1 MVVQELSPALK
12 IRVKRGVKAD
22 MLAVR
27 PAKSCSPQRTGRQQ
41 LEASSVEDTVVT
53 INDIFTQCASTEL
66 ASSAMQPREVFL
78 LDDVEF
84 ARAWH
89 AFTAWLKDETSA
101 HRCVQVPGLGV
112 LSFRLFPL
120 GIRIPTFELSE
131 AYLDHHGLSQ
141 EQNFSSRQVH
151 NAGEGP
157 PVRFD
162 ARLIADAA
170 GLSAACAAFAIDSV
184 LYSIGVA
191 AASGC
196 TLWIDFRVGVLAG
209 RRRFLKFS
217 YVQGVDS
224 LRLMSVPHRPTSSC
238 SRSSTS
244 NNKGVGAGGAFA
256 ASGKYYIPGT
266 ARAVQA
272 EAKAEQRSAA
282 AVQAAVA
289 AAEQSLKRTEPVC
302 GEAELPVESS
312 ALLRSWQPGKG
323 SHSRSPLSTILS
335 HSSSAAVQ
343 QQQQGAVQQ
352 QQSTNTAKQSPTAA
366 AKGIAAQAVATA
378 AYVACGASPLQDDYP
393 ALIDVHA
400 RLAAAVLSC
409 ASGSRVAEVHGVEK
423 IGRYFSPTAAAL
435 SLDHVTHSVIWSSD
449 HGGDAGP
456 PQSVHPFAAARS
468 DRSSITSTA
477 GTAAS
482 AAAAAAAAAAV
493 HSGLA
498 AGQKADVS
506 ATSALQRQERLH
518 RRRPTTAPAGAAV
531 KRRTLRS
538 SIPAACSSSSSSSS
552 SANCE
557 SESDVPAPSSEELD
571 SLAAYLHY
579 LQHDAVL
586 QASVLPLQDSWVKAV
601 LNRALQPGRCGVTAA
616 YTAAGASTDAT
627 AATATAA
634 ATAAA
639 VAVGG
644 STAALSASYSKGLST
659 AASTAH
665 LQQPIRTVLPATP
678 WRASLTSLPPHLADC
693 ARGVLA
699 AAESTYELSIR
710 RSILN
715 YVLLCPQQGELD
727 TNHSFVEML

>member
-1 MVVQELSPALK
+1 MVVQELAPALK

-27 PAKSCSPQRTGRQQ
+27 PAKSCSPQRRGRHQ
-41 LEASSVEDTVVT
+41 LEESSIEDTVVT
-53 INDIFTQCASTEL
+53 INDIFSQCASTEL
-66 ASSAMQPREVFL
+66 ASSAMQPRQVLL

-162 ARLIADAA
+162 AKLIADAA
-170 GLSAACAAFAIDSV
+170 GLSAACTAFAIDSV
-184 LYSIGVA
+184 LHSIGVA
-191 AASGC
+191 AATGC

-224 LRLMSVPHRPTSSC
+224 LRLMSVPHRPTTSCAPPTNSSSSC
-238 SRSSTS
+238 SSG
-244 NNKGVGAGGAFA
+244 NHKGIVGAGGAFA

-272 EAKAEQRSAA
+272 EAKVEQRSAA
-282 AVQAAVA
+282 AAHAAVV
-289 AAEQSLKRTEPVC
+289 AAELSAKRTEPVC

-312 ALLRSWQPGKG
+312 TLLRAWQPGKG
-323 SHSRSPLSTILS
+323 SHSRSPLSAILS

-343 QQQQGAVQQ
+343 PQQQQQ
-352 QQSTNTAKQSPTAA
+352 QQSTDTVQQQLPAVAA
-366 AKGIAAQAVATA
+366 ARVEAAA

-393 ALIDVHA
+393 PLIDVHA
-400 RLAAAVLSC
+400 RLAAAVLC
-409 ASGSRVAEVHGVEK
+409 CGNGSSRAAEVHGVEK

-435 SLDHVTHSVIWSSD
+435 SLCHVTHNVIWSSD

-456 PQSVHPFAAARS
+456 PQNVHPFAAAVDKS
-468 DRSSITSTA
+468 STTATDSIT
-477 GTAAS
+477 
-482 AAAAAAAAAAV
+482 AAAAVAAAVAAAAAV
-493 HSGLA
+493 QTTKCTS
-498 AGQKADVS
+498 QKVDVS
-506 ATSALQRQERLH
+506 TTSDLQRQDRLH
-518 RRRPTTAPAGAAV
+518 RRRPTTPAGAAA
-531 KRRTLRS
+531 KRRTLLHS
-538 SIPAACSSSSSSSS
+538 SIPVACSSSSCS
-552 SANCE
+552 SAECE
-557 SESDVPAPSSEELD
+557 GDAPLLSSEELD
-571 SLAAYLHY
+571 SMAAYLHY

-586 QASVLPLQDSWVKAV
+586 QQSVLPLQDSWVKAV
-601 LNRALQPGRCGVTAA
+601 LSRALQPGRCGVTTA
-616 YTAAGASTDAT
+616 YTATS
-627 AATATAA
+627 TATAA
-634 ATAAA
+634 STDTAAA
-639 VAVGG
+639 GAVDG
-644 STAALSASYSKGLST
+644 SGAAALSASYSKGLATT
-659 AASTAH
+659 AGTTG
-665 LQQPIRTVLPATP
+665 RTVPPATP

-699 AAESTYELSIR
+699 AAQSTYELSIR

-715 YVLLCPQQGELD
+715 YVLLCPQQG
-727 TNHSFVEML
+727 